1 MVCSSEVLSRHR
13 HSRRPGGYQCTLG
26 EEHDA
31 VGPTERKVEVVHD
44 GENDHSVVGRGLADG
59 FHHIDLV
66 ARIESARR
74 FVEKQNSGPAHDRL
88 SEAYQLAL
96 TAGELVDR
104 TQGEMADIESRQDGV
119 GAGMDSGIGIAAMGR
134 RHAQLFASQ
143 GFAATSMEGVASA
156 CNAGK
161 DTIYRRFPS
170 KLALFGA
177 VVEHMRVR
185 ILERLDREIAAAGEV
200 SDTIARLK
208 RVARWFLTINL
219 DPELLAF
226 RRIALSEG
234 MVSGRGL
241 QDPPKGGLF
250 LERLIGVVAD
260 AQAAGALRAGNTE
273 FLAWHLLHCIVYGP
287 TNEAMLG
294 RSTYVSAQGSG

>member
-1 MVCSSEVLSRHR
+1 MTGDQSSF
-13 HSRRPGGYQCTLG
+13 RPRAGRPRK
-26 EEHDA
+26 EEA
-31 VGPTERKVEVVHD
+31 AET
-44 GENDHSVVGRGLADG
+44 S
-59 FHHIDLV
+59 
-66 ARIESARR
+66 ARII
-74 FVEKQNSGPAHDRL
+74 D
-88 SEAYQLAL
+88 
-96 TAGELVDR
+96 TA
-104 TQGEMADIESRQDGV
+104 
-119 GAGMDSGIGIAAMGR
+119 
-134 RHAQLFASQ
+134 AQLFASQ

-234 MVSGRGL
+234 MVSGQGL
-241 QDPPKGGLF
+241 QDPPKGDLF

-294 RSTYVSAQGSG
+294 RSTYASAQAQDDYFEQAWELFLNGAGAQ